1 MQEMHLSGLRQ
12 REDQMDQS
20 QRHPAVESPRERR
33 RLLMGNPRPKPL
45 RLADKLLQIRKGLGL
60 SQTQM
65 LTRMG
70 LEDSMHYGRISE
82 YEQGKREPTLM
93 TLLAYA
99 RAASVHLEDIVDDD
113 LELPRKLPGTVNY
126 RGSSRKS
133 SSRRR

>member
-1 MQEMHLSGLRQ
+1 MQVGHLPGLEKIRD
-12 REDQMDQS
+12 RVGHS
-20 QRHPAVESPRERR
+20 IRAAGVSPSERR
-33 RLLMGNPRPKPL
+33 PLLMGNPRPKPM
-45 RLADKLLQIRKGLGL
+45 RLAEKLLEIRKGLGL

-70 LEDSMHYGRISE
+70 LEETMHYGRISE

-113 LELPRKLPGTVNY
+113 LDLPRKLPGNVNY
-126 RGSSRKS
+126 RGATRKS
-133 SSRRR
+133 TRRK